1 MTEVTIAARVL
12 ALQKMNTE
20 ELRKMWLELNGKH
33 APDLDLR
40 ILRQRLATR
49 IQALVLGGMT
59 DNSKDRLK
67 KATKHSEHKKIS
79 NSRVVRPPLGT
90 ILTREH
96 QGEKHRV
103 IVTPQGFEYRG
114 EIYKSLTKI
123 ANMITGSNWSGP
135 VFFGLKGGKH
145 DQGSNKKASNEKG
158 KE

>member
-1 MTEVTIAARVL
+1 MTEATIAARVL

-20 ELRKMWLELNGKH
+20 ELRKLWLELNDKH

-49 IQALVLGGMT
+49 IQVLVLGGMT
-59 DNSKDRLK
+59 DNSKNRLK
-67 KATKHSEHKKIS
+67 KATKHSEHKKTT
-79 NSRVVRPPLGT
+79 NSRTVRPPLGT

-96 QGEKHRV
+96 QGEEHRV
-103 IVTPQGFEYRG
+103 IVTPQGFEYQG
-114 EIYKSLTKI
+114 AIYKSLTKI

-135 VFFGLKGGKH
+135 VFFGLKGG
-145 DQGSNKKASNEKG
+145 SNEKG